1 MIDEELE
8 DIAPIEIASAYQ
20 LLCGAVLAQAIS
32 ALQKRYIRRK
42 EQIKDKRT
50 ARRWVEA
57 IDCGVITLR
66 DVCTVLGIDEERT
79 RAAICAHADSPEE
92 RTISRSVLGVLYNAD
107 Q

>member
-79 RAAICAHADSPEE
+79 RSAICAHADSPGE